1 MIMIDTPESASTVA
15 SGPSVDTV
23 DVVIVGAGFAGL
35 YALYKMRQCGFSTRV
50 FEAGE
55 DVGGTW
61 YWNRYPG
68 CRCDVESIHY
78 SYQFDEGLQQDW
90 VWTER
95 YATQPE
101 ILSYIQ
107 HVADRFDLRKDID
120 FNTRVT
126 AATWQDQEACW
137 LVETGS
143 GKKVRARFCIMAS
156 GPLSMP
162 NKPEFP
168 GLGTYKGDTYHPGLW
183 PHEGV
188 DFTGKR
194 VAIIGTG
201 SSAIQ
206 AIPLIAEQAA
216 HLTVFQRTAN
226 YAIPAANRPL
236 EPGELDAV
244 KTDYPALRAKGK
256 LYPTTIPADPAG
268 PSALEV
274 SEEERERIFDEWWQ
288 TKGLM
293 FQATF
298 ADLMFNDDANA
309 LVSDF
314 VRRKIQSIVDDP
326 DIAAILAPKNSFGC
340 KRMCVDT
347 DYYKT
352 FNRDNV
358 TLVDVSEVSIDR
370 IARDGIVIGDTT
382 YEADA
387 IIFATGYDAMTGA
400 LTKMDI
406 RGKNGLSLRDKWH
419 EGPASYLG
427 LAIHGFPNMFTING
441 PGSPSALV
449 SMVTGA
455 EHHVDWI
462 ADCMTHLQN
471 TCSHSIE
478 AGKPAEDAWVVHNR
492 EVGAASLRS
501 ACDSWYLGA
510 NIPGKPRVFM
520 PYLGGFVA
528 YDEKCKQVVHDG
540 YEGFEIA

>member
-1 MIMIDTPESASTVA
+1 MTEQHSITKQA
-15 SGPSVDTV
+15 

-35 YALYKMRQCGFSTRV
+35 YALHKMRQNGFSTCM
-50 FEAGE
+50 FEAGA

-68 CRCDVESIHY
+68 CRCDIESIHY
-78 SYQFDEGLQQDW
+78 SYQFDESLQQDW

-95 YATQPE
+95 YATQSE
-101 ILSYIQ
+101 ILAYIN
-107 HVADRFDLRKDID
+107 HVADRFDLRDGVE

-126 AATWQDQEACW
+126 ATTWQDSEKRW
-137 LVETGS
+137 LVETDTG
-143 GKKVRARFCIMAS
+143 VRVTAQFCIMAT
-156 GPLSMP
+156 GPLSVP
-162 NKPEFP
+162 NQPEFP
-168 GLGTYKGDTYHPGLW
+168 GLDSFTGHTYHTGLW

-188 DFTGKR
+188 EFSGKR
-194 VAIIGTG
+194 VGIIGTG

-206 AIPLIAEQAA
+206 SIPLIAEQAE

-236 EPGELDAV
+236 EISELDAIKAEYSV
-244 KTDYPALRAKGK
+244 LRAKGK
-256 LYPTTIPADPAG
+256 LYPTTIPVEPAG

-274 SEEERERIFDEWWQ
+274 SEDERERIFEEWWQ
-288 TKGLM
+288 DSGLM

-298 ADLMFNDDANA
+298 ADLLFNKDANA

-314 VRRKIQSIVDDP
+314 VRRKIYEIVDDSEV
-326 DIAAILAPKNSFGC
+326 AKVLVPKNTFGC

-358 TLVDVSEVSIDR
+358 TLVDVSETPIECMVS
-370 IARDGIVIGDTT
+370 DGVRVGANKHKTDIV
-382 YEADA
+382 
-387 IIFATGYDAMTGA
+387 IFATGYDAMTGA
-400 LTKMDI
+400 LTKIDI
-406 RGKNGLSLRDKWH
+406 RGHNNLLLKDKWQ
-419 EGPASYLG
+419 EGPDNYLG
-427 LAIHGFPNMFTING
+427 LTVHNFPNLFVING

-449 SMVTGA
+449 SMITGA

-462 ADCMTHLQN
+462 ANCMIHLRDRDAEA
-471 TCSHSIE
+471 IE
-478 AGKPAEDAWVVHNR
+478 PKQSAEDDWVMHVN
-492 EVGAASLRS
+492 EVGGASLRS

-520 PYLGGFVA
+520 PYLGGFPA
-528 YDEKCKQVVHDG
+528 YADKCDQVQRDDYDG
-540 YEGFEIA
+540 FNII